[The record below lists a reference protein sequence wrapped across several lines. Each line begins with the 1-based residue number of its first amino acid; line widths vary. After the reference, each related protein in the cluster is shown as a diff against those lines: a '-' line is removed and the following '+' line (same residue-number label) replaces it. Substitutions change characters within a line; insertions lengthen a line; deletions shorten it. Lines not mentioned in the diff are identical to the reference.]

1 MNMNRFT
8 TKRVSQKRDS
18 DFSFVNERRE
28 QTRSSGFTL
37 IETMVAI
44 AILTLAVAGPL
55 YTANRA
61 IVAAQTANAQMTA
74 SYLAQEGIE
83 YMRMV
88 RDDAYLA
95 NYTAGGASISAS
107 AWNGSVPPLGFLT
120 EIAPCAATA
129 CTLDPLQTLGVGT
142 GDSLVPLVGTPP
154 FYNASPLYL
163 TNCTNGSGGLSCSLS
178 LPSIYTQ
185 QNLPGSVQTAFTRT
199 IQAVAVSPTDERI
212 ISTVAWSF
220 HSIPYAVTITDHFTP
235 WQ

>member
-1 MNMNRFT
+1 MFNF
-8 TKRVSQKRDS
+8 QKR
-18 DFSFVNERRE
+18 R
-28 QTRSSGFTL
+28 GFTL

-129 CTLDPLQTLGVGT
+129 CTLDPLQNMGVGI
-142 GDSLVPLVGTPP
+142 GDALVPLVGGAPP
-154 FYNASPLYL
+154 LYNASPLYL
-163 TNCTNGSGGLSCSLS
+163 LSNGV
-178 LPSIYTQ
+178 YTQ
-185 QNLPGSVQTAFTRT
+185 QSGAGTKQPFTR
-199 IQAVAVSPTDERI
+199 IVQAVMVSPTDERI